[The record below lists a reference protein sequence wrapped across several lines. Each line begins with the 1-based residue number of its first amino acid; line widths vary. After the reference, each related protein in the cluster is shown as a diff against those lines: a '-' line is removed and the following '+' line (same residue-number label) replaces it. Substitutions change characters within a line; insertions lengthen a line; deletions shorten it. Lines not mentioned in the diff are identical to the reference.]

1 MVDTQKGRDRL
12 AVRLGLQFLEGLG
25 KTYPPITASML
36 EKYFLVPQRPDSL
49 EGVFETLVMCAQNM
63 QMKPNVIGPIKR
75 LGVVLFDFS
84 PSETAG
90 HYQAG
95 DELFEAVKRKVK
107 PEGKVREVP
116 NAIWPLFC
124 RTILAAAT
132 FMSRFATAKE
142 FYDWVELFD
151 CDDRCRAA
159 IAIVLHNNIPGL
171 GFALACN
178 FLKDI
183 GFENYGK
190 PDVQIIKIF
199 TSLGLSRS
207 EDTYD
212 VLMDIFRVAKHTG
225 KTAYY
230 VDKLFWLI
238 GSGNFHLE
246 EPPFRRPHQRDEFI
260 SFAKQRLDS

>member
-1 MVDTQKGRDRL
+1 M
-12 AVRLGLQFLEGLG
+12 LG
-25 KTYPPITASML
+25 
-36 EKYFLVPQRPDSL
+36 KYFLVPQRPDSL
-49 EGVFETLVMCAQNM
+49 EGVFETLVMCAQNT

-75 LGVVLFDFS
+75 LGVVLFGFS
-84 PSETAG
+84 PSGTAG
-90 HYQAG
+90 HYQTG
-95 DELFEAVKRKVK
+95 DELFEAVKREVK
-107 PEGKVREVP
+107 PGGKVREVP
-116 NAIWPLFC
+116 NAIWPQFC
-124 RTILAAAT
+124 RTIVAAAK
-132 FMSRFATAKE
+132 FMSRFATARE

-151 CDDRCRAA
+151 CDGRCRAA
-159 IAIVLHNNIPGL
+159 VAIVLHNNIPGL

-207 EDTYD
+207 EDTYE

-238 GSGNFHLE
+238 GSGNFHLDG
-246 EPPFRRPHQRDEFI
+246 FRRPHQRDEFI
-260 SFAKQRLDS
+260 LFAKQRLDS